1 MTGPCSRRRFLL
13 SAASASPAL
22 AAYSP
27 AKEYRRGGMLYRRLG
42 KTDLYLSAIGFGA
55 HTNPMFR
62 VADPRGTRLTDA
74 GQTSR
79 DRQIDIAFDRGVN
92 LVDVYEDAS
101 QWQPMR
107 KSLAGRRNKALVSLR
122 LNEQP
127 GSIAGWIDRGA
138 RLFGRIDL
146 CRFVVSDDVNP
157 KVMADWEALRR
168 AREAGKVRA
177 IGIAAHNPAAMLHS
191 LERLPGLDFIL
202 FPYNF
207 IHARVSYSEFLPAAL
222 ASGVGLI
229 AIKPFAAG
237 SIVRLDPARPR
248 PAAKPEGEDLVLHT
262 FRKSDSPLL
271 AQAVEKLTES
281 LRRAPGD
288 TLAQAALRF
297 VLSAPFISSAM
308 TGVFLEEELTENCAA
323 VERHARAE
331 RLDTSILDA
340 AREVAL
346 GTGGAWLPNS
356 YQWLDRQWL
365 GSGSRV

>member
-1 MTGPCSRRRFLL
+1 MGRCSRRRFLACA
-13 SAASASPAL
+13 AASPPTL

-42 KTDLYLSAIGFGA
+42 KTDLYLSAIGFGS
-55 HTNPMFR
+55 HTNPTFR
-62 VADPRGTRLTDA
+62 VADPRGSRLTDP
-74 GQTSR
+74 GQALR
-79 DRQIDIAFDRGVN
+79 NRQIDVALDRGLN
-92 LVDVYEDAS
+92 LFDVYEDAS
-101 QWQPMR
+101 QWQPMQ
-107 KSLAGRRNKALVSLR
+107 KSLMGRRNKALVSLR
-122 LNEQP
+122 LNELP
-127 GSIAGWIDRGA
+127 GSIGEWIDRGA
-138 RLFGRIDL
+138 RLFGHIDL

-157 KVMADWEALRR
+157 KLIADWEVLRR
-168 AREAGKVRA
+168 AREAGKIRA

-207 IHARVSYSEFLPAAL
+207 IHARVSYSEFLPAAI

-237 SIVRLDPARPR
+237 SIVRLDPQRPR

-262 FRKSDSPLL
+262 FQKSDSPLL

-308 TGVFLEEELTENCAA
+308 TGIFLEEELNENCTA

-340 AREVAL
+340 AREIAL
-346 GTGGAWLPNS
+346 GTNGIWLPKS
-356 YQWLDRQWL
+356 YRWLDQQWL